1 MDNNSVLY
9 MVDFGLAKPFTDSE
23 TGTHIPYAEN
33 RNACGALTY
42 ISIHTQ
48 KVNIIHET
56 LN

>member
-9 MVDFGLAKPFTDSE
+9 LVDFGLAKPFTDRE

-33 RNACGALTY
+33 RSACGTLTY

-48 KVNIIHET
+48 KVNIFHDAFA
-56 LN
+56 